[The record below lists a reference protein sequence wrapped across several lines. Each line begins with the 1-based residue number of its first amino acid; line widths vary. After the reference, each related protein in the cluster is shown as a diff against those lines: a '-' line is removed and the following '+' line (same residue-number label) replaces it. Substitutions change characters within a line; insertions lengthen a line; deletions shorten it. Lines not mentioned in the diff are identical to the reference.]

1 MVDRCCT
8 GPPKFNHLSLFAQSF
23 ETIAY
28 SGLPGTGVVWTVG
41 SGTLTVDSG
50 VPFFAGEKII
60 ILVQ

>member
-1 MVDRCCT
+1 
-8 GPPKFNHLSLFAQSF
+8 
-23 ETIAY
+23 
-28 SGLPGTGVVWTVG
+28 VG